1 MISLINHG
9 SGNIAAS
16 IAMMPLSNFEFEV
29 IDRAEQIRSARR
41 LPLPSAGASDD
52 TMQAFKPGV
61 RCGTLWP
68 VK

>member
-29 IDRAEQIRSARR
+29 LTAQGKFALPEDCRFQAPARPTTR
-41 LPLPSAGASDD
+41 CKPSSL
-52 TMQAFKPGV
+52 V
-61 RCGTLWP
+61 
-68 VK
+68 